1 MQTEQKYALIGAGP
15 SGLAGARALS
25 RHGIDF
31 VGYESHSAVGGLWD
45 ITNPASTVYDSAH
58 LISSKTTTEFTE
70 FPMPPQ
76 TPDYPGHAALARY
89 FRDYA
94 DAFGLRQHYRFGTTV
109 TRIEPDGE
117 RWQVTTRTASG
128 AETTA
133 SHRGVVIANGT
144 LATPNR
150 PHIPGTF
157 TGEILHTSAYKT
169 PEIFRDRRVLIVGA
183 GNSGCDIAV
192 DAVHHARSV
201 DLSVRRGYHFVPKYL
216 FGRPADTLTRGR
228 PLPAPIKQRLDTLLL
243 RQFTGDPTRF
253 GLPAP
258 DHRLYESHPVV
269 NSLILHHLGHGD
281 VQVRPDIDRYDGT
294 EVRFRDGSAAEYDL
308 IVHAT
313 GYVLDYPFLDRNLLD
328 WRGHAPDLLLNMISR
343 RFPNLF
349 VLGMVESSGL
359 GWQGRYEQAELA
371 AAAIRLVVTDPA
383 AAARWRA
390 ALAASPPD
398 LTGGYRYLKLGR
410 MSYYVNKDAYRG
422 ALRTQTRTLRDATAS
437 STGAGAR

>member
-1 MQTEQKYALIGAGP
+1 METEQKYALIGAGP

-31 VGYESHSAVGGLWD
+31 VGFESHSTVGGLWD
-45 ITNPASTVYDSAH
+45 ITNPVSTVYESAH
-58 LISSKTTTEFTE
+58 LISSKTTTEFAE

-94 DAFGLRQHYRFGTTV
+94 DVFGLCEHYRFDTTV
-109 TRIEPDGE
+109 TRVEPDGD
-117 RWQVTTRTASG
+117 RWRVTATDRDG
-128 AETTA
+128 AATTELY
-133 SHRGVVIANGT
+133 RGVVVANGT
-144 LATPNR
+144 LATPNH
-150 PHIPGTF
+150 PQIPGGF
-157 TGEILHTSAYKT
+157 DGEILHTSAYKDPT
-169 PEIFRDRRVLIVGA
+169 IFRGKRVLIVGA

-228 PLPAPIKQRLDTLLL
+228 PLPAPIKQRLDALLL

-281 VQVRPDIDRYDGT
+281 VQVRPDIERYDGA
-294 EVRFRDGSAAEYDL
+294 EVRFRDGSAAGYDM

-313 GYVLDYPFLDRNLLD
+313 GYVLDYPFLDRDLLD

-343 RFPNLF
+343 RFANLF

-359 GWQGRYEQAELA
+359 GWQGRYEQAELV
-371 AAAIRLVVTDPA
+371 AAAIGLAGTDPA

-410 MSYYVNKDAYRG
+410 MAYYVNKDAYRA
-422 ALRTQTRTLRDATAS
+422 ALRDQTRAVREAAGS
-437 STGAGAR
+437 STAAGLR